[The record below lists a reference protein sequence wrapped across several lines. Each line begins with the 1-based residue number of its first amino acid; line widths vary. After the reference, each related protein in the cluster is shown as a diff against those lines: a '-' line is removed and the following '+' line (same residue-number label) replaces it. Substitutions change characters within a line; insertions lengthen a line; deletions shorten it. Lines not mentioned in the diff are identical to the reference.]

1 MKCGICK
8 SDLMNVYGSDR
19 KTVLRQRLMRDAHDL
34 GDHKTHEHPA
44 EIRASRMA
52 AGKRREQQEELERA
66 DKARRR
72 ELRLAAAKPAIWP
85 QEMGWHSGEVE
96 YKLTTTAEMHLR
108 AGNPERG
115 FAARYPEPE
124 IFEIYHTVLAEIARL
139 QQESKDILKRAW
151 EAGLPI
157 TEADI
162 DAVQAAGEAE
172 AGQQLSQREG

>member
-1 MKCGICK
+1 MKCSICK

-19 KTVLRQRLMRDAHDL
+19 KTVLRQRPIRDASDL
-34 GDHKTHEHPA
+34 WDHKQREHER
-44 EIRASRMA
+44 EVRASRA
-52 AGKRREQQEELERA
+52 ATTRRRE
-66 DKARRR
+66 DKEALARKAAARRR

-85 QEMGWHSGEVE
+85 QETGWGTNSGVE
-96 YKLTTTAEMHLR
+96 YKLTTTAEMQLR

-124 IFEIYHTVLAEIARL
+124 IFETYHAVLAEIARL

-172 AGQQLSQREG
+172 GEPG